1 MLVSGRIWV
10 LTLLV
15 FACPGL
21 GISQDSQ
28 DWPFLRGPKFDGH
41 APEVKLVKDWPEE
54 GPPVLWTRALGTG
67 YSSFTAT
74 EGRVFTQYQTLS
86 GQYVICLDGE
96 TGESVWEH
104 RYEGPHEYG
113 GLYPGP
119 RATPTLGPGHV
130 YFSAPSGKVGC
141 LDAKTGKR
149 LWSLNVFEHFEVEPV
164 EFGYSCSPVLV
175 EDRLYLFVGRPG
187 ASLVALEADTGKVLW
202 QSGDE
207 AVSHVP
213 PFPITWKGQRL
224 IIGYLQNA
232 LVAFDQESGKVLWKK
247 ALSTGYDEHAAW
259 PIYREPY
266 LWISAP
272 FRAGSEL
279 LELVDKEPGYRTVW
293 KSKDLSND
301 VSSSVLI
308 GDAIYG
314 FDLRDVQSKVQRP
327 SRGVFRC
334 QDFLTGKERW
344 LNGSVNQR
352 RGFEEET
359 QDELRDESGNLPIG
373 HASAIVADDTLILF
387 NDLGE
392 LILAKATSEG
402 YEEYDRVR
410 VLGGEICWTQP
421 TLSRGRLYLRN
432 QTRAVCLV
440 LSDPSAPEHP
450 VTGPTLRVKDIPQSA
465 YKDWSKWLLPIEPE
479 YAMDAPTVPQLKRW
493 YLVTLIGF
501 AIAGL
506 MTIVAV
512 LTQRVFRKGIP
523 NVPSPSRRLFPLTL
537 FAYGA
542 MGTTFLSLHFG
553 EFLFTWP
560 LCLFV
565 LFQIAIYQTRSKDSQ
580 SAHPWF
586 ERFWLLAFLCGCAGY
601 YFLCRRLSL
610 AFEWVF
616 LAGFPAAVPFL
627 LLARRQSGARR
638 FLLLQEGTLLLFA
651 YTAFYA
657 LSCWLLV
664 WQYPQPV

>member
-1 MLVSGRIWV
+1 MLVAGQIW
-10 LTLLV
+10 LLMLLA

-21 GISQDSQ
+21 GIGQDSQ

-41 APEVKLVKDWPEE
+41 APEVELVKDWPDE

-67 YSSFTAT
+67 YSGFTAT
-74 EGRVFTQYQTLS
+74 EGRVFTQYQTLT
-86 GQYVICLDGE
+86 GQYVICLEGDTGE
-96 TGESVWEH
+96 TVWEH
-104 RYEGPHEYG
+104 RYEGPHELG

-119 RATPTLGPGHV
+119 RATPTLGRGHV
-130 YFSAPSGKVGC
+130 YFSSPGGKVGC

-149 LWSLNVFEHFEVEPV
+149 LWSFNVFEHFEVEPV

-175 EDRLYLFVGRPG
+175 GDRLYLFVGRPD
-187 ASLVALEADTGKVLW
+187 ASLVALEADTGKTLW
-202 QSGDE
+202 KSGDE
-207 AVSHVP
+207 PVSHVP
-213 PFPITWKGQRL
+213 PFPITWKGQQL
-224 IIGYLQNA
+224 IIGYLQNS
-232 LVAFDQESGKVLWKK
+232 LVAFDQEDGKVLWKK

-259 PIYREPY
+259 PIYRAPY

-279 LELVDKEPGYRTVW
+279 LELTDKAPGYRTVW

-301 VSSSVLI
+301 VCSSVLV
-308 GDAIYG
+308 GDAIFG

-334 QDFLTGKERW
+334 QDFLTGKELW

-352 RGFEEET
+352 RGFADEN
-359 QDELRDESGNLPIG
+359 QDDLRDESGNLPVG
-373 HASAIVADDTLILF
+373 QASVIVADGTLILF

-410 VLGGEICWTQP
+410 VLGGELCWTQP

-450 VTGPTLRVKDIPQSA
+450 VKSPTLRIQDIPQSA
-465 YKDWSKWLLPIEPE
+465 YKDWAKWLLPIEPE
-479 YAMDAPTVPQLKRW
+479 YAMDAPTVPQLNRW
-493 YLVTLIGF
+493 YFVTLIGF
-501 AIAGL
+501 AVAGA
-506 MTIVAV
+506 MTLIAV
-512 LTQRVFRKGIP
+512 LAARCLGKRIP
-523 NVPSPSRRLFPLTL
+523 DGPSRLRRLFPLVL
-537 FAYGA
+537 FAFGA
-542 MGTTFLSLHFG
+542 LGTTFLSLHFG

-565 LFQIAIYQTRSKDSQ
+565 LFQIAMYQTRSHSSQ
-580 SAHPWF
+580 PSHPWR
-586 ERFWLLAFLCGCAGY
+586 ERLWLLAFLCGCAGY
-601 YFLCRRLSL
+601 YLLCRRLSL

-616 LAGFPAAVPFL
+616 LAGFPAAVPIL
-627 LLARRQSGARR
+627 LLARRQAVARR
-638 FLLLQEGTLLLFA
+638 FPLLQEGVFLLLA
-651 YTAFYA
+651 YTAFY
-657 LSCWLLV
+657 SMSGWLLV
-664 WQYPQPV
+664 WKYPS